1 MGWGSGGNTGGPGT
15 DRAGRVHYTGSMK
28 IELTPD
34 ARRALRAQAHH
45 IDPVVMIGNDGLT
58 PSVLHEVDVN
68 LMAHGLIKIRVFSD
82 DRDARDAMLEQIA
95 DELEAAPV
103 QHIGKLLVVYR
114 PLPEEETVA
123 PRKPAGGSARKS
135 APRNRG
141 GDERGIGDGRKR
153 AGAGGRAVNRG
164 RRGTGWPW
172 RSESRGHR
180 CPRRGQGAA
189 PGRTFGARQI
199 AMSIAMHPARWIA
212 ACCLLALSAM
222 AVALPPNVEMSK
234 PCAASRNTA

>member
-123 PRKPAGGSARKS
+123 PRQARRRIGEEVGSAE
-135 APRNRG
+135 PW
-141 GDERGIGDGRKR
+141 GRR
-153 AGAGGRAVNRG
+153 ARYRRRPKARG
-164 RRGTGWPW
+164 RRWPC
-172 RSESRGHR
+172 SESRE
-180 CPRRGQGAA
+180 
-189 PGRTFGARQI
+189 ARD
-199 AMSIAMHPARWIA
+199 RV
-212 ACCLLALSAM
+212 
-222 AVALPPNVEMSK
+222 AVAQ
-234 PCAASRNTA
+234 